1 MSKVLRLIN
10 GIPRFQDFGVSI
22 VNEQLTV
29 GGTVTA
35 GTNVTVPNSGTYTGA
50 ELEVFLNGQRLNVVE
65 DFNYAGSP
73 PRTQV
78 TFVFDLVAGDLV
90 LFRSAS

>member
-1 MSKVLRLIN
+1 LIN
-10 GIPRFQDFGVSI
+10 GIPRYQDFSATI

-29 GGTVTA
+29 VGTVTA
-35 GTNVTVPNSGTYTGA
+35 GSNVTVPNSGTYTGA
-50 ELEVFLNGQRLNVVE
+50 DLEVFLNGQRLNVVE
-65 DFNYAGSP
+65 DFNYVGSP

-78 TFVFDLVAGDLV
+78 TFTFDLVAGDLV